1 MSDRALRLA
10 VAALALAGAALAG
23 YLTYAWYG
31 GDDVGLCLTGGGCEA
46 VQDSAYAKLAGV
58 PVSVLGLAGYT
69 AVLALAALDGPRSR
83 ALAAGIAAGGLA
95 FSIYLLV
102 IQLAVIDAIC
112 SWCVANDAVI
122 ALLAVAAA
130 LRIRPPDGGRFR

>member
-10 VAALALAGAALAG
+10 VAALALAGAAIAG

-31 GDDVGLCLTGGGCEA
+31 GSDVGFCLTGGGCEA
-46 VQDSAYAKLAGV
+46 VQNSAYAKLAGI
-58 PVSVLGLAGYT
+58 PVSVLGLAGYG
-69 AVLALAALDGPRSR
+69 AILALATLDGPRSR

-102 IQLAVIDAIC
+102 LQLAVIDAVC
-112 SWCVANDAVI
+112 SWCIGNDAVS

-130 LRIRPPDGGRFR
+130 LRLRSPA